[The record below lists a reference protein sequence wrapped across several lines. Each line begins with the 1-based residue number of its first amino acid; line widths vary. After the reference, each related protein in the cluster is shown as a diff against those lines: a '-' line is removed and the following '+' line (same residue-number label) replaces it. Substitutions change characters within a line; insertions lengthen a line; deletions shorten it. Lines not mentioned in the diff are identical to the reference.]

1 MKRMVRFTTG
11 LLLVLSLATGCSTAD
26 SSKPQASANPGGT
39 AVTPASGEQIT
50 LRFFHRWP
58 RDPDK
63 TYFEQVV
70 KEFEK
75 ENPNIHIETEAVLND
90 AYKEKISVLLGTNN
104 PPDIY
109 FSWSGEYA
117 YKFVRGGK
125 ALDLTNY
132 AEQDKAWS
140 EQLMESQLVPF
151 RLDNKLYGVPLTID
165 GKTFFYNKEIFSE
178 LNLQVPKTWSE
189 FISTLQTIKDNG
201 YTPITFGNKAPW
213 ASSHYIGTL
222 NQRMVEESVREKDYN
237 RASGTFED
245 PGYVEALR
253 KLQELVPY
261 FNKDVN
267 GLDHEFARQ
276 MFVDQKAA
284 ILYAETAEVR
294 LVEPKTKFQWG
305 FLDFPAIEGGKGNP
319 NYLTGAP
326 EGFMISSTTKHP
338 DEAVKFLKFLTSKAQ
353 AEKFVKEV
361 GKYSAVKGAV
371 NENTATPLGIEAVE
385 RVTSAEGLA
394 LWLDT
399 DLDIKIVDAYL
410 AGTQQMLNGEKT
422 PEDVL
427 QDVRKAAQQVREQVK

>member
-1 MKRMVRFTTG
+1 MMRMSRFATS

-26 SSKPQASANPGGT
+26 SSKQQASANPGGNSVSPT
-39 AVTPASGEQIT
+39 GEQIT
-50 LRFFHRWP
+50 LRLFHRWP

-70 KEFEK
+70 KDFEK

-132 AEQDKAWS
+132 AQQDKAWS
-140 EQLMESQLVPF
+140 EQLMASQLVPF
-151 RLDNKLYGVPLTID
+151 SLDNKLYGVPLTID
-165 GKTFFYNKEIFSE
+165 GKTFFYNKEIFSK

-189 FISTLQTIKDNG
+189 FIAVLQAIKDNG

-222 NQRMVEESVREKDYN
+222 NQRMVDEGTREKDYN
-237 RASGTFED
+237 RSTGTFED
-245 PGYVEALR
+245 PGYVEALK

-276 MFVDQKAA
+276 MFIDQKAA

-326 EGFMISSTTKHP
+326 EGFMVSSTTKHP
-338 DEAVKFLKFLTSKAQ
+338 DEAVKFLKYLTSKAQ
-353 AEKFVKEV
+353 AEKFVKDV
-361 GKYSAVKGAV
+361 GKYSAVQGAV
-371 NENTATPLGIEAVE
+371 NENTATPLGIEAVK

-410 AGTQQMLNGEKT
+410 AGTQQMFNGEKT
-422 PEDVL
+422 PEDVM
-427 QDVRKAAQQVREQVK
+427 QDVRKAAQLVREQAK

>member
-1 MKRMVRFTTG
+1 MSRFATS

-26 SSKPQASANPGGT
+26 SSKQQASANPGGNSVSPT
-39 AVTPASGEQIT
+39 GEQIT
-50 LRFFHRWP
+50 LRLFHRWP

-70 KEFEK
+70 KDFEK

-132 AEQDKAWS
+132 AQQDKAWS
-140 EQLMESQLVPF
+140 EQLMASQLVPF
-151 RLDNKLYGVPLTID
+151 SLDNKLYGVPLTID
-165 GKTFFYNKEIFSE
+165 GKTFFYNKEIFSK

-189 FISTLQTIKDNG
+189 FIAVLQAIKDNG

-222 NQRMVEESVREKDYN
+222 NQRMVDEGTREKDYN
-237 RASGTFED
+237 RSTGTFED
-245 PGYVEALR
+245 PGYVEALK

-276 MFVDQKAA
+276 MFIDQKAA

-326 EGFMISSTTKHP
+326 EGFMVSSTTKHP
-338 DEAVKFLKFLTSKAQ
+338 DEAVKFLKYLTSKAQ
-353 AEKFVKEV
+353 AEKFVKDV
-361 GKYSAVKGAV
+361 GKYSAVQGAV
-371 NENTATPLGIEAVE
+371 NENTATPLGIEAVK

-410 AGTQQMLNGEKT
+410 AGTQQMFNGEKT
-422 PEDVL
+422 PEDVM
-427 QDVRKAAQQVREQVK
+427 QDVRKAAQLVREQAK

>member
-1 MKRMVRFTTG
+1 MKKFSRFATG
-11 LLLVLSLATGCSTAD
+11 LLLVFSLATGCSTTD
-26 SSKPQASANPGGT
+26 SAKQQPSNASDGN
-39 AVTPASGEQIT
+39 AVSPASGDQIT

-70 KEFEK
+70 KDFEK
-75 ENPNIHIETEAVLND
+75 EHPQIHIETEAVLND

-125 ALDLTNY
+125 ALDLTSY
-132 AEQDKAWS
+132 AQQDKAWHD
-140 EQLMESQLVPF
+140 QLMASQMEPF
-151 RLDNKLYGVPLTID
+151 SLDGKLYGVPLTID
-165 GKTFFYNKEIFSE
+165 GKTFFYNKEIFSK

-189 FISTLQTIKDNG
+189 FITTLQTIKDNG
-201 YTPITFGNKAPW
+201 YTPIAFGNKAPW

-222 NQRMVEESVREKDYN
+222 NQRMVDESTRKNDYN
-237 RASGTFED
+237 RATGSFED
-245 PGYVEALR
+245 PAYVEALA

-261 FNKDVN
+261 FNKDAN

-276 MFVDQKAA
+276 MFIDQKAA

-305 FLDFPAIEGGKGNP
+305 FLDFPSIEGGKGNP

-326 EGFMISSTTKHP
+326 EGFMISAATKHP
-338 DEAVKFLKFLTSKAQ
+338 KEAFEFLKYLTSKAQ

-371 NENTATPLGIEAVE
+371 NESTASPLGIEAVH

-422 PEDVL
+422 PEEVM
-427 QDVRKAAQQVREQVK
+427 QDVRKAAQQVRSQK

>member
-1 MKRMVRFTTG
+1 MMRISRFATS

-26 SSKPQASANPGGT
+26 SSKQQASENPGGN
-39 AVTPASGEQIT
+39 AVSPTGEQIT
-50 LRFFHRWP
+50 LRLFHRWP

-70 KEFEK
+70 KDFEK

-132 AEQDKAWS
+132 AQQDKAWS
-140 EQLMESQLVPF
+140 EQLMASQLVPF
-151 RLDNKLYGVPLTID
+151 SLDNKLYGVPLTID
-165 GKTFFYNKEIFSE
+165 GKTFFYNKEIFSK

-189 FISTLQTIKDNG
+189 FIAVLQAIKDNG

-222 NQRMVEESVREKDYN
+222 NQRMVDESTREKDYN
-237 RASGTFED
+237 RSTGTFED
-245 PGYVEALR
+245 PGYVEALK

-276 MFVDQKAA
+276 MFIDQKAA

-326 EGFMISSTTKHP
+326 EGFMVSSTTKHP
-338 DEAVKFLKFLTSKAQ
+338 DEAVKFLKFLTSRAQ
-353 AEKFVKEV
+353 AEKFVKDV
-361 GKYSAVKGAV
+361 GKYSAVQGAV
-371 NENTATPLGIEAVE
+371 NENTATPLGIEAVK

-410 AGTQQMLNGEKT
+410 AGTQQMFNGEKT
-422 PEDVL
+422 PEDVM
-427 QDVRKAAQQVREQVK
+427 QDVRKAAQQVREQAK

>member
-1 MKRMVRFTTG
+1 MKRISRFATG
-11 LLLVLSLATGCSTAD
+11 ILLVFSLATGCSTNDVANQQ
-26 SSKPQASANPGGT
+26 SSTNSNGNT
-39 AVTPASGEQIT
+39 VSSTSNDQIT

-70 KEFEK
+70 KDFEK
-75 ENPNIHIETEAVLND
+75 ANPNIHIETEAVLND

-117 YKFVRGGK
+117 YKFIRGGK
-125 ALDLTNY
+125 ALDLTSY
-132 AEQDKAWS
+132 AQEDKAWS
-140 EQLMESQLVPF
+140 DQLMESQLVPF
-151 RLDNKLYGVPLTID
+151 SLDKKLYGVPLTID
-165 GKTFFYNKEIFSE
+165 GKTFFYNKEIFAK
-178 LNLQVPKTWSE
+178 LNLPLPKTWSE
-189 FISTLQTIKDNG
+189 FISVLQTIKDNG

-222 NQRMVEESVREKDYN
+222 NQRMVDESTREKDYN
-237 RASGTFED
+237 RATGTFED
-245 PGYVEALR
+245 PNYVEALK
-253 KLQELVPY
+253 KLQELVPF

-276 MFVDQKAA
+276 MFIDQKAA
-284 ILYAETAEVR
+284 IFYAETAEVR

-305 FLDFPAIEGGKGNP
+305 FLDFPSIEGGKGNP
-319 NYLTGAP
+319 KYLTGAP

-338 DEAVKFLKFLTSKAQ
+338 EEAVAFLKYLTSKES
-353 AEKFVKEV
+353 AEKFVKDV

-371 NENTATPLGIEAVE
+371 NEKTATPLGIEAVH

-410 AGTQQMLNGEKT
+410 AGTQQMFNGEKT
-422 PEDVL
+422 PEEIM
-427 QDVRKAAQQVREQVK
+427 QDVRKTAEQVRTQAK